1 MVAAVARKMD
11 TGFFGWRIK
20 NKQAQQIAE
29 KIIPPP
35 AYIQGLKPDFGKW
48 MAANLSRAIKNV
60 RNAIPYSHSNMPD
73 SLDVALFMQICGY
86 GTRLSARAQPFTERN
101 VTLLF

>member
-1 MVAAVARKMD
+1 
-11 TGFFGWRIK
+11 
-20 NKQAQQIAE
+20 
-29 KIIPPP
+29 
-35 AYIQGLKPDFGKW
+35 
-48 MAANLSRAIKNV
+48 
-60 RNAIPYSHSNMPD
+60 MPD